1 MEQSSSSVS
10 SSEEEKINVPTKK
23 QAELK
28 AAEEKRQAEH
38 LEVLRNEEKRPG
50 AEKSKS
56 FIHSQT
62 LI

>member
-1 MEQSSSSVS
+1 M
-10 SSEEEKINVPTKK
+10 PTKK

-28 AAEEKRQAEH
+28 AAEEKRQAAH
-38 LEVLRNEEKRPG
+38 LEVLRKEEKRPA

-56 FIHSQT
+56 FFHSQC